1 MTSFRDRR
9 PRPTRRDVL
18 AGAGIVIVALRSRAA
33 RADLFG
39 GDVAELAAILAELI
53 QQGISLANQLH
64 QLEAQV
70 NLTRQTLRQLDP
82 RGFNGISSLLDAYNN
97 TRYTMQSITGQ
108 VNAIRYSIAEVNTDF
123 DRLFPRNRKGWRGT
137 SADQANARFDEWNS
151 EITGASLVAMR
162 AQTRL
167 ADVQQLN
174 SQATMVLASSRGADG
189 EVRQLQ
195 ALNQMLAIV
204 QTQMSTLIQL
214 LSTGSRVSA
223 DLAAS
228 SAGEKMMV
236 REAKSR
242 RRENY
247 KFKGAP
253 PKKLTRMP

>member
-1 MTSFRDRR
+1 MRKPRAVVFALLVFVASLR
-9 PRPTRRDVL
+9 PAP
-18 AGAGIVIVALRSRAA
+18 A

-39 GDVAELAAILAELI
+39 GDVAALAAILAELI
-53 QQGISLANQLH
+53 QQGITVMNQLR

-70 NLTRQTLRQLDP
+70 QLAKQTVKQLDP

-108 VNAIRYSIAEVNTDF
+108 VKAIRYTIAEVNNDF
-123 DRLFPRNRKGWRGT
+123 NRLFPRDRNGWRGT
-137 SADQANARFDEWNS
+137 SANQANARYDEWNS

-167 ADVQQLN
+167 SDVEALN
-174 SQATMVLASSRGADG
+174 AQAALALASSRAADG

-195 ALNQMLAIV
+195 ALNQQLAIV
-204 QTQMSTLIQL
+204 QTQMSALIQL
-214 LSTGSRVSA
+214 LSTGSRVTA

-228 SAGEKMMV
+228 SAGEKMMT

-247 KFKGAP
+247 KNKGAP
-253 PKKLTRMP
+253 PRKLTRLP